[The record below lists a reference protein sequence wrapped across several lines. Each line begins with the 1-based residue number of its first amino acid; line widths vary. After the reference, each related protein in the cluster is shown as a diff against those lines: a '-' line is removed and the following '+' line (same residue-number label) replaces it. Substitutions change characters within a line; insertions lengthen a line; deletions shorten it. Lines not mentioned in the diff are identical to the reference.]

1 MRKPRKH
8 WSFYCVACLF
18 VFQVRHCSGF
28 TGCMHGRSTRTILCR
43 QCASHF
49 HLQVVC
55 RPAAGS
61 QEWTTASQSTASRL
75 WRHQH
80 QALQFE
86 LAATRPRSRLLLQT
100 EQQQPAPEEQSAV
113 AAQDDTVSVV
123 SVSETLAV
131 QDAAGLQDADTAE
144 VASQAAEQPGVLQY
158 QSGSSPAID
167 KQKLVDAAATQ
178 ASQHLSALPGASD
191 TSVQTHDLDTW
202 PLVNPPFQPA
212 LHEVR
217 TADWFVHLHH
227 LRSVTRV

>member
-8 WSFYCVACLF
+8 WSCYCVACLF

-28 TGCMHGRSTRTILCR
+28 TGCMQDRSTRTILCT
-43 QCASHF
+43 QGASHL

-55 RPAAGS
+55 QPAAGS
-61 QEWTTASQSTASRL
+61 QEWTTATQSAASRL
-75 WRHQH
+75 WHHHH

-86 LAATRPRSRLLLQT
+86 VAATRPRSRLLQT
-100 EQQQPAPEEQSAV
+100 EQQQSAPEEQSAV
-113 AAQDDTVSVV
+113 AAQDDISVV
-123 SVSETLAV
+123 SVSETIAV

-144 VASQAAEQPGVLQY
+144 VASQTAEQPGVLQY

-191 TSVQTHDLDTW
+191 ISIQTHDLDTW
-202 PLVNPPFQPA
+202 PLVNPLFQPA

-217 TADWFVHLHH
+217 HCRLVCTFTIPA
-227 LRSVTRV
+227 